1 MSHTTLMCPVCA
13 TPMASV
19 EHHHITIDICNTC
32 KGAWFDAGELKAL
45 IAAELQERDDI
56 PDAPITK
63 PGKVV
68 LPDRMDEDQ
77 RICPR
82 CDAPM
87 HKVNYGYDSNVV
99 VDHCTACDGMW
110 ADTGEVYDLAVYM
123 KGNPTRRALGEALLG
138 EARYF
143 STLRDISGAVDA
155 LQKHTALPRL
165 LPALAWFG
173 MVPAGAVTAE
183 DGPATRR
190 FPVVTA
196 LLVLA
201 SLISVILYKVTGFD
215 PRMFG
220 FVPRQAFYGSQP
232 YTLVTYGILYGGF
245 IHLLFVMV
253 FLWLF
258 GDNVEDRFG
267 RAGYLGFFLGAL
279 VLAAAQQSGFH
290 RDQTIPVI
298 GGGAAVSAILGAYL
312 ALHAFSQISVYL
324 FGRSVNV
331 PVISVMTLWIL
342 AQMGISLWAVAAE
355 TAVMPWY
362 IHVILFIVGL
372 VTGLVVKKITA
383 PVKAQQR
390 PVVSR

>member
-1 MSHTTLMCPVCA
+1 MT
-13 TPMASV
+13 SV
-19 EHHHITIDICNTC
+19 EHHHITIDICDTC

-56 PDAPITK
+56 PDAPVTK
-63 PGKVV
+63 PGAVIT
-68 LPDRMDEDQ
+68 PDNITENK

-99 VDHCTACDGMW
+99 VDHCTACDGVW
-110 ADTGEVYDLAVYM
+110 TDTGEVYKLAVYM

-138 EARYF
+138 ESRYF
-143 STLRDISGAVDA
+143 STLRDISGAVGA
-155 LQKHTALPRL
+155 LQQHTALPRL

-173 MVPAGAVTAE
+173 LVPAGAVTAE

-190 FPVVTA
+190 FPVVTT
-196 LLVLA
+196 LLMLA
-201 SLISVILYKVTGFD
+201 SLISVVLYKMTGFD

-232 YTLVTYGILYGGF
+232 YTMLTYGFLYGGF
-245 IHLLFVMV
+245 IHLLFVMI

-267 RAGYLGFFLGAL
+267 RAGYLSFFLGAL
-279 VLAAAQQSGFH
+279 VLAAALQSGFH
-290 RDQTIPVI
+290 REQPIPVI
-298 GGGAAVSAILGAYL
+298 GGGVAVSAILGAYL
-312 ALHAFSQISVYL
+312 ALHAFGRVSMYVA
-324 FGRSVNV
+324 GRSVDI
-331 PVISVMTLWIL
+331 PVVTVMGVWIL
-342 AQMGISLWAVAAE
+342 AQMGISLWALAAE

-372 VTGLVVKKITA
+372 VTGLVVKKIPA
-383 PVKAQQR
+383 SGKEGQR
-390 PVVSR
+390 AAVSR